1 MSNNN
6 NGYKE
11 LENVAV
17 IEENGTVAI
26 IESSECIRVN
36 DEISFISHLDGSKNW
51 ATVLEELG
59 DNKYKIYV
67 AMSEI

>member
-1 MSNNN
+1 ML
-6 NGYKE
+6 YE
-11 LENVAV
+11 V
-17 IEENGTVAI
+17 ITI
-26 IESSECIRVN
+26 HIRIKRANIAAGRV